1 MASVAVKSIYIILIA
16 KQRNTR
22 ITVTLSLGITV
33 TLGLGISVTLGL
45 GISVALGP
53 GVTVTLGLGIS
64 VALGPVAGSGGFEV
78 NLQLW
83 GLKQRALCSRHRGF
97 VAQNIGALWLK

>member
-83 GLKQRALCSRHRGF
+83 GLNS
-97 VAQNIGALWLK
+97 GALRPKTAGSVA